1 MRTAKC
7 PPRAARRLA
16 LALLALALPAAC
28 GAADPRPESRRVL
41 FIGNSLTAS
50 NDLPATAA
58 ALAEAAGER
67 LEWKAVL
74 AGGSSLEDHW
84 NEGSARRAIGRGAFD
99 VVVLQQG
106 PSALPE
112 SRTSLL
118 LYAARFAAEI
128 RKAGGRPALLM
139 VWPSA
144 ARAGD
149 FDRVCESYR
158 LAAQRVGGLL
168 LPAGEAWRA
177 AWRRDPAIAL
187 WSPDGLHPTAA
198 GSYLAALVVFAGLF
212 GKTPVGLPALGLPA
226 ARASLLQEAAA
237 EAVAPPSP

>member
-1 MRTAKC
+1 MRSR
-7 PPRAARRLA
+7 RAVGRL
-16 LALLALALPAAC
+16 LAVLLALAGPAAAQAED
-28 GAADPRPESRRVL
+28 GRPESLRVL

-50 NDLPATAA
+50 NDLPAMVS
-58 ALAEAAGER
+58 ALAEASGDR
-67 LEWKAVL
+67 FEWEAVL
-74 AGGSSLEDHW
+74 AGGRSLEDHW
-84 NEGSARRAIGRGAFD
+84 NEGAARRAIEEGGFD

-112 SRTSLL
+112 SRTNLL
-118 LYAARFAAEI
+118 VYAARFAAEI

-158 LAAQRVGGLL
+158 LAAREVDGLL

-177 AWRRDPAIAL
+177 AWRRDPVIAL
-187 WSPDGLHPTAA
+187 RSPDGLHPTAA

-212 GKTPVGLPALGLPA
+212 VKTPVGLPALGLPA
-226 ARASLLQEAAA
+226 AQASLLQEAAA
-237 EAVAPPSP
+237 EAVAKSERR